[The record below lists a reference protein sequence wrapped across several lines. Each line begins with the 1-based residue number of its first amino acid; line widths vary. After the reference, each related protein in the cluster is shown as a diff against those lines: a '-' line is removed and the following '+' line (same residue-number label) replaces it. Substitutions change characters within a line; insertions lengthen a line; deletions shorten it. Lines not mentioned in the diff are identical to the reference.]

1 MTLSKREWV
10 SNRLT
15 DDQFPIKKEEAAN
28 LGLQALAG
36 IVDGT
41 ILTHVQGRIQ
51 QGETEAKRLK
61 KEIEGSISLLGTP
74 PSSLPLDVIKE
85 AAKDHC
91 VDLFHS
97 LLPKEQSDAL
107 W

>member
-15 DDQFPIKKEEAAN
+15 DDQFPINKEEAAN

-36 IVDGT
+36 IVDGM

-51 QGETEAKRLK
+51 QGETE
-61 KEIEGSISLLGTP
+61 
-74 PSSLPLDVIKE
+74 
-85 AAKDHC
+85 
-91 VDLFHS
+91 
-97 LLPKEQSDAL
+97 
-107 W
+107 

>member
-36 IVDGT
+36 IVDGM
-41 ILTHVQGRIQ
+41 IL
-51 QGETEAKRLK
+51 LK
-61 KEIEGSISLLGTP
+61 AEPFGNLTTKQVWVINQSCLDPVLFYLILFDQTP
-74 PSSLPLDVIKE
+74 FLCLS
-85 AAKDHC
+85 
-91 VDLFHS
+91 
-97 LLPKEQSDAL
+97 
-107 W
+107 

>member
-1 MTLSKREWV
+1 MTLSKRECV

-36 IVDGT
+36 IVDGM

-51 QGETEAKRLK
+51 QGETEAKGLK
-61 KEIEGSISLLGTP
+61 KEIEGSISLIGTP

-85 AAKDHC
+85 AAKEHC
-91 VDLFHS
+91 VYLFYS